1 MNYGKFTP
9 ILILTYGK
17 STEKVMALTKK
28 QKEVLDFIT
37 DYVRE
42 NGFSPTQKEIQE
54 NFGFKSLGSVQDYIK
69 YLTTGGYLQ
78 NDSHSVR
85 GLMPA
90 TVQQNT
96 EEIPLLGD
104 IAAGVPIEA
113 IENNNMISVPTHM
126 LGRGTHYA
134 LKVKGESMIEEGILS
149 GDVAIIKHQTQA
161 ENGQIVVAVID
172 NETTL
177 KRFYKKSK
185 QIELHPANKTM
196 KPIIVKD
203 RECEIRGLLVGLIRT
218 Y

>member
-1 MNYGKFTP
+1 
-9 ILILTYGK
+9 
-17 STEKVMALTKK
+17 MALTKK
-28 QKEVLDFIT
+28 QKEVLDYIT

-42 NGFSPTQKEIQE
+42 NSFSPTQKEIQE

-96 EEIPLLGD
+96 EEIPLLGSV
-104 IAAGVPIEA
+104 AAGVPIEA
-113 IENNNMISVPTHM
+113 IENTDMISVPTHM

-134 LKVKGESMIEEGILS
+134 LRVRGESMIEEGILS
-149 GDVAIIKHQTQA
+149 GDVAIIKQQTQA

-177 KRFYKKSK
+177 KRFYKKAK

>member
-1 MNYGKFTP
+1 
-9 ILILTYGK
+9 
-17 STEKVMALTKK
+17 MALTKK
-28 QKEVLDFIT
+28 QKDVLDFIT

-42 NGFSPTQKEIQE
+42 NGYSPTQKEIQAH
-54 NFGFKSLGSVQDYIK
+54 FGFKSLGSVQDYIK
-69 YLTTGGYLQ
+69 YLTNGGYLN

-85 GLMPA
+85 GLAPA
-90 TVQQNT
+90 AVQQNA
-96 EEIPLLGD
+96 EEIPLLGN
-104 IAAGVPIEA
+104 IAAGTPIEA
-113 IENNNMISVPTHM
+113 IENTDTISVPVSM

-149 GDVAIIKHQTQA
+149 GDIAIIKHVNDAQ
-161 ENGQIVVAVID
+161 NGQIVVAVVD

-177 KRFYKKSK
+177 KRYFKKSK

-203 RECEIRGLLVGLIRT
+203 KECEIRGLLVGLIRT

>member
-1 MNYGKFTP
+1 
-9 ILILTYGK
+9 
-17 STEKVMALTKK
+17 MALTKK
-28 QKEVLDFIT
+28 QKEVLDYIT
-37 DYVRE
+37 EYVRE
-42 NGFSPTQKEIQE
+42 NSYSPTQKEIQE

-69 YLTTGGYLQ
+69 YLTNGGYLL

-85 GLMPA
+85 GLMPS

-96 EEIPLLGD
+96 EEIPLLGS

-113 IENNNMISVPTHM
+113 IENSDMISIPVSM
-126 LGRGTHYA
+126 LGRGKHYA

-149 GDVAIIKHQTQA
+149 GDIAIIKHANDAQ
-161 ENGQIVVAVID
+161 NGQIVVAVVD

-177 KRFYKKSK
+177 KRYFKKAK

-196 KPIIVKD
+196 KPIIIKD
-203 RECEIRGLLVGLIRT
+203 KECEIRGLLVGLLRT

>member
-1 MNYGKFTP
+1 
-9 ILILTYGK
+9 
-17 STEKVMALTKK
+17 MALTKK

-37 DYVRE
+37 EYVRE
-42 NGFSPTQKEIQE
+42 NAYSPTQKEIQE

-69 YLTTGGYLQ
+69 YLTNGGYLM

-85 GLMPA
+85 GLMPS

-96 EEIPLLGD
+96 EEIPLLGSV
-104 IAAGVPIEA
+104 AAGTPIEA
-113 IENNNMISVPTHM
+113 IENSDMIAVPVHM
-126 LGRGTHYA
+126 LGRGQYYA
-134 LKVKGESMIEEGILS
+134 LKVKGESMIEEGILN
-149 GDVAIIKHQTQA
+149 GDVAIIKHVTSA
-161 ENGQIVVAVID
+161 ENGQIVVAVLE

-177 KRFYKKSK
+177 KRYFKKSK

-203 RECEIRGLLVGLIRT
+203 KECEIRGLLVGLIRT

>member
-1 MNYGKFTP
+1 
-9 ILILTYGK
+9 
-17 STEKVMALTKK
+17 MALTKK

-69 YLTTGGYLQ
+69 YLTQGGYLQ

-96 EEIPLLGD
+96 EEIPLLGE

-113 IENNNMISVPTHM
+113 IENTNMISVPVHM